1 MTESNDNRVAIYLG
15 PPTRA
20 ALADVPGQSRSGR
33 INWIAAGYRAIV
45 AHELRAI
52 AWSRNEWCAVMDV
65 LNGSQIGGLGSLE
78 LQALQ
83 AWANLADAPEMAG
96 KWRIDVDDLVGRW
109 RALSAAGKVAV
120 YEAAARFWARA
131 ELPTDEA
138 LAAAGVRP
146 RSDQ

>member
-1 MTESNDNRVAIYLG
+1 MPNNKRSVYVG
-15 PPTRA
+15 A
-20 ALADVPGQSRSGR
+20 ALQAAVDDVPGQTFSGR
-33 INWIAAGYRAIV
+33 LNDIADAYRLIV

-52 AWSRNEWCAVMDV
+52 AWTRNEWRAVMDV

>member
-1 MTESNDNRVAIYLG
+1 MSNDNRVAIYLG

-52 AWSRNEWCAVMDV
+52 RWTRAEWCAVMDV
-65 LNGSQIGGLGSLE
+65 LNGAQIEVLDEITWLS
-78 LQALQ
+78 
-83 AWANLADAPEMAG
+83 AWANLADAPEMG
-96 KWRIDVDDLVGRW
+96 EKWGVDVEGLAKRW
-109 RALSAAGKVAV
+109 RGLSQAGRLAV